1 MLIVRYSAIL
11 NMVDRNCSKSLEKYL
26 FLVEA
31 QRLDLERLAM
41 LEVRLV
47 QTRRNLETD
56 LEVNRDTRT
65 RDYMSSVFRLI

>member
-1 MLIVRYSAIL
+1 
-11 NMVDRNCSKSLEKYL
+11 MVDRNCSKSLEKYL